1 LLILALLLKNKVLN
15 QIDDD
20 IVKDFTKY
28 ILRKS

>member
-1 LLILALLLKNKVLN
+1 MLSLLLENKVLK

-20 IVKDFTKY
+20 NIVKDFTKY